1 MRKTKS
7 KSKEIGTKELLRKI
21 RKPPAPPS
29 RVHGDLKKYKRI
41 RIRLPADEAD
51 EDADEIDT

>member
-51 EDADEIDT
+51 EIDT